1 MKRKCVL
8 STFILLLL
16 FCGCASRTAQSDRL
30 TSPSGYETCR
40 TMEEFSL
47 TVAGEP
53 AVEDGLLTFFLA
65 NQGEDPLI
73 YGYDF
78 HLEQQ
83 LDGTWWTISL
93 LSTVDGVIIEAPAI
107 AAELAPGD
115 AHRFALNLSDY
126 GLEALEPGTYRVLI
140 PITLVEAGVEQAG
153 QLEVPIR
160 L

>member
-8 STFILLLL
+8 ITFILLLL
-16 FCGCASRTAQSDRL
+16 FCGCGARTAQSDRL

-65 NQGEDPLI
+65 NQGEEPLI

-83 LDGTWWTISL
+83 LDGTWWTINRP
-93 LSTVDGVIIEAPAI
+93 STDDGVIIEAPAI

-115 AHRFALNLSDY
+115 THQFTLNLSDY

-140 PITLVEAGVEQAG
+140 PITLVEAGVAQTG